1 MHKQVR
7 DKTDGDKK
15 DIVTLVKNRWAKV
28 NPEQEENIKNFIR
41 GPVQMIVSSL
51 CSSLMVYYA
60 KLATETVPS
69 PEVTF
74 FRLFLG
80 VVISLLMMKRCGH
93 KLITAHTRLLL
104 LRGFFG
110 GITVLLFFMAI
121 EEGTV
126 TNSTVL
132 QNTFPIF
139 AVLLSFLLL
148 KEKVTLPSVSFMAV
162 SFIGII
168 LLIRPDLGHMK
179 IGDLLALA
187 SGLVGG
193 FAVTAIRQLRQ
204 NDEPVWTIFFYFC
217 IFGAVLSFFL
227 ALAQWKW
234 PLPVEFLWIGLTSL
248 TGLIS
253 QVTMT
258 SAYKY
263 CTTILGGILSMSS
276 SVFSFMIGMLLLG
289 EQVGF
294 LDLAG
299 IFFIIMGNVLVVI
312 YEDLNLKKD
321 KKAPDLFFQN

>member
-1 MHKQVR
+1 MRRQVR
-7 DKTDGDKK
+7 ITNGEEKN
-15 DIVTLVKNRWAKV
+15 IVVFVKNHWIKA
-28 NPEQEENIKNFIR
+28 NPEQEENIKSFIR
-41 GPVQMIVSSL
+41 GPVQMIISSL
-51 CSSLMVYYA
+51 CASLMVYYA

-69 PEVTF
+69 SEVTF

-80 VVISLLMMKRCGH
+80 VVISLIMVKRCGH
-93 KLITAHTRLLL
+93 RLITAHTRLLL

-148 KEKVTLPSVSFMAV
+148 KEKVTPQSVFFMAV
-162 SFIGII
+162 TFIGII
-168 LLIRPDLGHMK
+168 LLIRPELGNMK

-187 SGLVGG
+187 SGMVGG

-217 IFGAVLSFFL
+217 IFGAILSLFL
-227 ALAQWKW
+227 ALGQWKW
-234 PLPVEFLWIGLTSL
+234 LTPHECVLIFFTSL

-263 CTTILGGILSMSS
+263 CSTILGGILSMSS
-276 SVFSFMIGMLLLG
+276 SVFSFMIGVLLLN
-289 EQVGF
+289 EQVRF
-294 LDLAG
+294 LDLTG
-299 IFFIIMGNVLVVI
+299 IFLIIAGNILVVM
-312 YEDLNLKKD
+312 YEDAHAKKEG
-321 KKAPDLFFQN
+321 KMQSQ